1 MPKLTLNV
9 DEKVVARAKRFA
21 GARRTSVS
29 RLVEQFLR
37 LLPSP
42 DTGPASPVL
51 DELRGSLKGGKIQPG
66 DYRRHLEDKYR

>member
-37 LLPSP
+37 LLPNP

-51 DELRGSLKGGKIQPG
+51 EELRGSLKGGKVQPG
-66 DYRRHLEDKYR
+66 DHRRHLEDKYR

>member
-1 MPKLTLNV
+1 MPKLTLNI

-37 LLPSP
+37 LLPHS
-42 DTGPASPVL
+42 DAEPASPVL
-51 DELRGSLKGGKIQPG
+51 EELRGALKGGKIGP
-66 DYRRHLEDKYR
+66 DDHRRHLEGKYR